1 MNNETE
7 NFVPEIDTALV
18 LEQAAL
24 QASEQHAPL
33 ETALEHT
40 CQRLGINPDS
50 QKQILDV
57 LQSLKATAATD
68 EAVQMLDLA
77 LRHDEDVKN
86 ADAQGYLRG
95 RNENIDASIHPEQ
108 HQEDTEA
115 AERTFPRYTR
125 RSVWD

>member
-7 NFVPEIDTALV
+7 NFVPEIDTTVV
-18 LEQAAL
+18 LEPSMAQATPK
-24 QASEQHAPL
+24 SEPL
-33 ETALEHT
+33 ETQLENA
-40 CQRLGINPDS
+40 CQRMGIAPES
-50 QKQILDV
+50 RPRILDV
-57 LQSLKATAATD
+57 LQSLNVAAPTD

-115 AERTFPRYTR
+115 AQRTFPRYTR